1 MSRAAGS
8 PVETVIDALAR
19 HARERPAAPVFVS
32 PRRTA
37 TFADLRRCVSGCSGW
52 LRDEG
57 IEAGERVGV
66 TVADEFLHLIVAL
79 ALAAAGAA
87 HVALPTYDG
96 ASARARLASRI
107 GVRRLIAVHDEHRL
121 PQVETL
127 LLDPLRESEWMRGAS
142 GPLRVPGPTS
152 LLTFFTTS
160 GTTGDAKI
168 IPVRHDDFTLQAGRA
183 RVGRVLTLAS
193 VEHAIAKRQFLYAV
207 FAGTGV
213 ASRGTSDLPV
223 ARLCAELG
231 VDIIAS
237 NAARARELM
246 GEAPRHGRLPAGTEL
261 TAAGSRTSAAF
272 RRQLLAEVC
281 DAVQITYSMQECGS
295 IARAIERGAAEAT
308 DTVGMPHAGV
318 EAEVVGPDDEVLPAG
333 EAGEIRIR
341 APGMARGYLDD
352 DAANARHFRGGWFRP
367 GDLASFTASGA
378 LVIHGRAD
386 DVMILNGIKIAP
398 LEIERAL
405 EGHPAVKAV
414 VAFPVRS
421 PVHGEMPIAAVELA
435 EGARADERELR
446 RFARDA
452 LGMRA
457 PRRVMIVPTL
467 PTTAEN
473 KVDVKRLAALAS
485 ARDPDPAS

>member
-66 TVADEFLHLIVAL
+66 TVADEFLHLVVAL
-79 ALAAAGAA
+79 ALAAGGAA
-87 HVALPTYDG
+87 HVVLPAQEG
-96 ASARARLASRI
+96 ASSRARFASRV
-107 GVRRLIAVHDEHRL
+107 GARRVIAMHDGHRL
-121 PQVETL
+121 PQVATL
-127 LLDPLRESEWMRGAS
+127 LLDPSRESEWMRRGS
-142 GPLRVPGPTS
+142 GPLSAPDPAS

-160 GTTGDAKI
+160 GTTGGAKI
-168 IPVRHDDFTLQAGRA
+168 IPVRHDDFALQAGRA
-183 RVGRVLTLAS
+183 RTGRVLTLAP

-207 FAGTGV
+207 LMGASV
-213 ASRGTSDLPV
+213 ASRGASDLPV

-272 RRQLLAEVC
+272 RRQMLAEIC

-295 IARAIERGAAEAT
+295 IARTIERNAMETT
-308 DTVGMPHAGV
+308 DTVGSPHHGV
-318 EAEVVGPDDEVLPAG
+318 EVEIVGPDDEVLPVG

-367 GDLASFTASGA
+367 GDLASFTAGGA
-378 LVIHGRAD
+378 IVIHGRAD

-405 EGHPAVKAV
+405 EAHPAVKAV
-414 VAFPVRS
+414 VAFPLRS

-435 EGARADERELR
+435 EGAETGERELW